1 MFNQKGKFKVNFPN
15 EVDDLVLR
23 FLEWVWQPH
32 KERHIRYVIENIKPD
47 HFNEFIKVINGYTNI
62 EINEEYIKNLVKK

>member
-1 MFNQKGKFKVNFPN
+1 MGFKLRSGNRPTFKLMGSSSTPFTK
-15 EVDDLVLR
+15 VDV
-23 FLEWVWQPH
+23 
-32 KERHIRYVIENIKPD
+32 ENIKPD